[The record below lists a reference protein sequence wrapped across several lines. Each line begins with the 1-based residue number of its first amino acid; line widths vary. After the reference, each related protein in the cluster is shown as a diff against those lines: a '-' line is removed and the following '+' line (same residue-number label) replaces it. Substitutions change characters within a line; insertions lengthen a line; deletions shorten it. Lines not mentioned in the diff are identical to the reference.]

1 MFSRPGSFPLYPI
14 CSFIYCYRIAW
25 FPETVLHKNLWLWF
39 CQNYTNFANKSILGA
54 HLSQSQDCLAREK
67 GKREGNVAFEICSS
81 VSWSGKGLY
90 LWICLDD
97 SVELRAVRAPKA
109 PATSVTWPLLGRWT
123 LQVPQTSQGSYL
135 CTLALELCAVRCYV

>member
-1 MFSRPGSFPLYPI
+1 MLPLKFVALSLGLVKD
-14 CSFIYCYRIAW
+14 CTSGFAW
-25 FPETVLHKNLWLWF
+25 MIV
-39 CQNYTNFANKSILGA
+39 
-54 HLSQSQDCLAREK
+54 
-67 GKREGNVAFEICSS
+67 
-81 VSWSGKGLY
+81 
-90 LWICLDD
+90 